1 MLTCHT
7 WNGFVQ
13 LFHPPF
19 CTTRNSQI
27 EKEERVGTQNLTA
40 WPATGTGAD
49 IVSCTFVTATCGFVI
64 QTWFLDYVL
73 SIHIITYIFKLDS
86 RNFLIGFIVTAHFVP
101 WFDHSSAHSGH
112 FASFLFAATAV
123 FRSWWRPM
131 KKTWKLAV
139 CPATWRDGNVQQ
151 QGFCG
156 CTARKLRY
164 LKLICIVYYCFRFI
178 SKDGSQTCATT
189 SRMTSWVPLS
199 ETWR

>member
-86 RNFLIGFIVTAHFVP
+86 RNFLIGFIVTAHK
-101 WFDHSSAHSGH
+101 
-112 FASFLFAATAV
+112 SFLGSIIPQLIPDILLPSFSQQRHGGLK
-123 FRSWWRPM
+123 RSWWRPM

-139 CPATWRDGNVQQ
+139 CPATWRDGTVQQ
-151 QGFCG
+151 QL
-156 CTARKLRY
+156 T
-164 LKLICIVYYCFRFI
+164 
-178 SKDGSQTCATT
+178 
-189 SRMTSWVPLS
+189 PLS
-199 ETWR
+199 IGILRLHSQEEAEISEIDLYCLLLFQIHI

>member
-7 WNGFVQ
+7 WNGVFQ

-73 SIHIITYIFKLDS
+73 SIQSIHIITYIFKRDS
-86 RNFLIGFIVTAHFVP
+86 RNFLIGFIVTAHQ
-101 WFDHSSAHSGH
+101 
-112 FASFLFAATAV
+112 SFPVAATAV
-123 FRSWWRPM
+123 RSWWRPM

-139 CPATWRDGNVQQ
+139 CPATWRDGSAAVQHNVQHVW
-151 QGFCG
+151 
-156 CTARKLRY
+156 KSY
-164 LKLICIVYYCFRFI
+164 IVSTCFN
-178 SKDGSQTCATT
+178 
-189 SRMTSWVPLS
+189 
-199 ETWR
+199 